1 MLKCLKI
8 SLIFLLVLGQNL
20 QAQMPATF
28 PQLEKAKAV
37 LFAENAWL
45 QSNQNSL
52 ELQHARAS
60 ELGQHF
66 LFIQLHQGIPVYG
79 ASAKINV
86 SKDNEVLSVFSDLQP
101 ILNAVNLQHS
111 ITDLSF
117 EKVWRNVNGTL
128 FPAYTQLV
136 RNTKGEWE
144 EQLLDADLKLVQTVK
159 RSLNARKDTLVQT
172 KVFNPDPLTSAQ
184 KAYGEGGQWKNYN
197 GADSPELNAERVQKT
212 LGLKFENDTF
222 FAENQ
227 YAIIKDL
234 ESPTQIVFVSK
245 ANNFDFTRSKSQF
258 REFNCLYHIENYRK
272 YLASIG
278 LPFTGMF
285 QLEVDPTAYQGFD
298 QSRFD
303 YSGTKPGLFFGTGGV
318 ADAEDADVIVHEY
331 THAINYF
338 VAPNTTNGNQRLA
351 VEEANCDVMSCFYSK
366 DISTYKWRDIFSW
379 DGHNEYWDGRDG
391 ETNYKY
397 PTNLSSDFYESSL
410 IWSSMLNDI
419 GEDIGREA
427 LTRILF
433 NSIYSY
439 ANNISMQQAANL
451 FLQADSLIYGR
462 AHFAQIKTRMA
473 ERGFNV
479 SIGLKE
485 LSGFD
490 VYFKLINSYGFAQ
503 GSEDLEILS
512 KSKDGL
518 QIVVY
523 ALDGKEVLRK
533 ESLDKSLKIK
543 PNELSSGSYVI
554 HLSNVDYRA
563 VAKIVRY

>member
-1 MLKCLKI
+1 MILLI
-8 SLIFLLVLGQNL
+8 SFWQNT
-20 QAQMPATF
+20 QAQMPETF
-28 PQLEKAKAV
+28 PHLEKAKAV
-37 LFAENAWL
+37 LYAENAWL
-45 QSNQNSL
+45 QSNQNAI
-52 ELQHARAS
+52 EMQHARAS
-60 ELGQHF
+60 EIGYHF

-79 ASAKINV
+79 ASVKINV
-86 SKDNEVLSVFSDLQP
+86 SKDNDVLSVFSDLQP
-101 ILNAVNLQHS
+101 ILNAINQEHNKTD
-111 ITDLSF
+111 ITF
-117 EKVWRNVNGTL
+117 EKVWRHVNGAL
-128 FPAYTQLV
+128 FPAYTRLV
-136 RNTKGEWE
+136 QNAKGEWE
-144 EQLLDADLKLVQTVK
+144 EQLLDADLMLVQTVK

-172 KVFNPDPLTSAQ
+172 RVFNPDPLTSAQ

-212 LGLKFENDTF
+212 LTLKFEKDTF

-234 ESPTQIVFVSK
+234 ESPTQIVFASK

-278 LPFTGMF
+278 LPFNGMF

-303 YSGTKPGLFFGTGGV
+303 YSGVKPGLFFGTGGV

-338 VAPNTTNGNQRLA
+338 VAPNTTSGNQRLA

-379 DGHNEYWDGRDG
+379 DGHNEFWDGRDG
-391 ETNYKY
+391 ETNYTY
-397 PTNLSSDFYESSL
+397 PKNLSSDFYESSL

-419 GEDIGREA
+419 GEDIGRDA

-462 AHFAQIKTRMA
+462 AHFDPIKTRMA

-485 LSGFD
+485 LNGLD
-490 VYFKLINSYGFAQ
+490 AYFKLINSYGFAQ

-523 ALDGKEVLRK
+523 AIDGREVLRK
-533 ESLDKSLKIK
+533 ESQDKSLKIQ
-543 PNELSSGSYVI
+543 PNELPSGSYVI
-554 HLSNVDYRA
+554 HLNNLDYRA